1 MACGSCTWPFSW
13 PYNYNF
19 CPFHGLEAAVFGPC
33 LGFEC
38 LSPSL
43 EIALCSIANKWR
55 LTDTNCVES
64 MIIGNG
70 LQSEFIFHFSDS
82 SWSRL
87 MGFHQRLIC
96 TLVGWHV
103 QKALRQKLC
112 LSRYN
117 NKCSKVLQRQL
128 VKAIDLKPLGLVKS
142 CRLVSE
148 LWWQLPWARMVAV
161 HLTTD
166 INLTNKEEQLMT
178 SVEDVSKVGIE
189 CGHVLLL
196 FDCFDHKRNRK
207 IVWFII
213 SRKKLDIVVYSR
225 NTVR

>member
-1 MACGSCTWPFSW
+1 MSSG
-13 PYNYNF
+13 
-19 CPFHGLEAAVFGPC
+19 FG
-33 LGFEC
+33 
-38 LSPSL
+38 
-43 EIALCSIANKWR
+43 IVM
-55 LTDTNCVES
+55 TV
-64 MIIGNG
+64 
-70 LQSEFIFHFSDS
+70 
-82 SWSRL
+82 
-87 MGFHQRLIC
+87 
-96 TLVGWHV
+96 
-103 QKALRQKLC
+103 
-112 LSRYN
+112 
-117 NKCSKVLQRQL
+117 
-128 VKAIDLKPLGLVKS
+128 
-142 CRLVSE
+142 
-148 LWWQLPWARMVAV
+148 ARMVAV